1 MNTETTNDPGS
12 ALQEGERMFALDE
25 WDAYTEQVDAKAA
38 ARVGSA
44 RAAAAQRLAEFRAS
58 AGEAWQEQKE
68 RVTTALDD
76 LDKSND

>member
-1 MNTETTNDPGS
+1 MNTETTNEPGS
-12 ALQEGERMFALDE
+12 ALQEGERMFALVE
-25 WDAYTEQVDAKAA
+25 WAAYTEQVVAKAA
-38 ARVGSA
+38 ARVGAA
-44 RAAAAQRLAEFRAS
+44 RAAAAQLLPEFPAS